1 MIKQG
6 IYRLRITGLR
16 GSGIKREIKVIVDRR
31 ERNLDI
37 LEGLS
42 GSGIH
47 LSFAQLPVGDYI
59 ISDRMCVERK
69 TVRDFENSIINA
81 RLFDQVERLDHTY
94 KKPILLL
101 EGDDS
106 EFTMNPNVVLGAII
120 SLYSD
125 YNVQVMRARD
135 TGETVSTIARLAE
148 REQDERREPRMLG
161 SKRAYT
167 NSQWQILI
175 LSSIPGIGPKLAK
188 SLISRFKTIK
198 NVTSAEP
205 DELMEVDKIG
215 EKKAEKIY
223 EILNAE
229 FSEE

>member
-1 MIKQG
+1 M
-6 IYRLRITGLR
+6 
-16 GSGIKREIKVIVDRR
+16 REVKIIVDKR

-42 GSGIH
+42 GSGIL
-47 LSFAQLPVGDYI
+47 LSFAQLPVGDYVL
-59 ISDRMCVERK
+59 SERMCVERK
-69 TVRDFENSIINA
+69 TVRDFESSIMNA
-81 RLFDQVERLDHTY
+81 RLFDQIERLSNTY

-101 EGDDS
+101 EGEES

-125 YNVQVMRARD
+125 YNVQVIRSRD
-135 TGETVSTIARLAE
+135 TAETVSTLARLAE
-148 REQDERREPRMLG
+148 REQDERRVPRMLG
-161 SKRAYT
+161 SKRAFT
-167 NSQWQILI
+167 NAQWQLLI

-188 SLISRFKTIK
+188 SLISHFKTIK
-198 NVTSAEP
+198 NVVSAEP
-205 DELMEVDKIG
+205 DALMEVDKIG

-229 FSEE
+229 FLDE

>member
-1 MIKQG
+1 LLK
-6 IYRLRITGLR
+6 
-16 GSGIKREIKVIVDRR
+16 SDGIKREIKIIVDKR

-42 GSGIH
+42 GSGIR

-59 ISDRMCVERK
+59 ISDRMCIERK
-69 TVRDFENSIINA
+69 TASDFESSIMNA
-81 RLFDQVERLDHTY
+81 RLFDQIERLDHTY

-106 EFTMNPNVVLGAII
+106 EFTMKPNVVLGAII

-125 YNVQVMRARD
+125 YNVQVIRTRD
-135 TGETVSTIARLAE
+135 AGETVSTIARLAE
-148 REQDERREPRMLG
+148 REYEEKREPKMLG
-161 SKRAYT
+161 SKRAFT

-188 SLISRFKTIK
+188 SLISHFKTVK
-198 NVTSAEP
+198 NVVSAEP

-229 FSEE
+229 FLEE